1 LAIETTESIKSL
13 HIDQLLK
20 FTKEQGASD
29 LHLSVGSEPMI
40 RIDGRLR
47 KLELPG
53 LTREDIRRLIYQ
65 AMSEE
70 QARKFEQGYEVD
82 FSKEI
87 DDCTRFR
94 VNIYKQI
101 RGEAGA
107 FRVIPAEIRSFEELR
122 LPNILKSL
130 SSKEKG
136 LVILTGPT
144 GSGKTTT
151 LATMVDWINQHKEC
165 HVITI
170 EDPVEYFQDSR
181 NSLIN
186 QRELG
191 TSTRSFAHSLRSA
204 LREDPDVI
212 LVGEM
217 RDLETI
223 SLALTATET
232 GHLVL
237 TTLHTSSAAK
247 TIDRIIDV
255 FPASQKAQVRSML
268 SESIEAVMTQTLI
281 PRKDGR
287 GRVVACETMI
297 ATVAI
302 RNLIREDKIYQIPSI
317 IQASAKL
324 GMQSMDQALLNLVAE
339 GLIDRTEAL
348 KRASNPKLFSAPE
361 EVYRA
366 ES

>member
-1 LAIETTESIKSL
+1 MAIETIESIKTL

-29 LHLSVGSEPMI
+29 LHLSVGAAPMV
-40 RIDGRLR
+40 RIDGRLK

-53 LTREDIRRLIYQ
+53 LAGEDVRRLIYQ
-65 AMSEE
+65 SMNQE
-70 QARKFEQGYEVD
+70 QRAKFDQGYEVD

-87 DDCTRFR
+87 DDLTRFR
-94 VNIYKQI
+94 INIYKQI
-101 RGEAGA
+101 RGEAA
-107 FRVIPAEIRSFEELR
+107 AYRVIPAEIRSFEELL
-122 LPNILKSL
+122 LPSILKPLSL
-130 SSKEKG
+130 REKG

-191 TSTRSFAHSLRSA
+191 TTTRSFAHSLRAA

-223 SLALTATET
+223 SLALTAAET

-255 FPASQKAQVRSML
+255 FPASQKSQVRSML
-268 SESIEAVMTQTLI
+268 SESIEAVITQTLI
-281 PRKDGR
+281 PRRDGR
-287 GRVVACETMI
+287 GRVVACEVML

-324 GMQSMDQALLNLVAE
+324 GMQTMDQALLNLVAE
-339 GLIDRTEAL
+339 GLIERSEAL
-348 KRASNPKLFSAPE
+348 KRASNPKIFSGPE
-361 EVYRA
+361 QMPG
-366 ES
+366 